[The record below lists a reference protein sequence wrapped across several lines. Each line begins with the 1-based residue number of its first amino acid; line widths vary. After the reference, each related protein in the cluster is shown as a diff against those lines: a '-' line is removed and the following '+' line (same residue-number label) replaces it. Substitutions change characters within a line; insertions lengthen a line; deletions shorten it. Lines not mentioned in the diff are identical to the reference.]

1 MNLGIPN
8 FVGPITKNRT
18 ESRGGGVAFY
28 INNKLD
34 FQVIQ
39 NMSLTEKAIESLTI
53 KINHKSKSHILVC
66 IYRPPKQNLTNLF
79 YERLEHIIQMKN
91 AEFPNSILEI
101 IGDFNINTLDPITRI
116 KFYEQSMSHGLLPLV
131 TKPTRITT
139 STKSLIDNILTS
151 HPQNTGTY
159 VIRTNISD
167 HFSVLL
173 SRNVNRKEKT
183 SKTKYIRLVNSK
195 NTSYFKENLAKVK
208 WDKIYELNEVE
219 EIGDFFMDTLTENF
233 NTSFPI
239 IKSKFKKGLLSPIYF
254 TKGIKESIKKEKKT
268 IQ

>member
-34 FQVIQ
+34 FEVIQ
-39 NMSLTEKAIESLTI
+39 NMSLTEKAEKAIESLTI

-139 STKSLIDNILTS
+139 STKSLIDNILSS

-167 HFSVLL
+167 HFPVLL

-195 NTSYFKENLAKVK
+195 NISSFKENLTKVK
-208 WDKIYELNEVE
+208 WDKIYEIN
-219 EIGDFFMDTLTENF
+219 
-233 NTSFPI
+233 
-239 IKSKFKKGLLSPIYF
+239 
-254 TKGIKESIKKEKKT
+254 
-268 IQ
+268 